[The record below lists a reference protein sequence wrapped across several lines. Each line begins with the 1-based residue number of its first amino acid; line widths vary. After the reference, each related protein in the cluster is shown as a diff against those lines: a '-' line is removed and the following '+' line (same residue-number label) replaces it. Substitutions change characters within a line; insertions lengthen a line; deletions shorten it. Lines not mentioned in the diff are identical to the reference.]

1 MAAGEARVSPSH
13 WDHFNT
19 SNEGSVG
26 PVLHRIKAFIM
37 TQRRVFWFFFS
48 YYKIPE
54 IQMQSLFVKSVFQ
67 RLCICIEKQHF
78 TAGP

>member
-1 MAAGEARVSPSH
+1 MGASMAAGEAHVSPSH

-37 TQRRVFWFFFS
+37 TQRRVFWFFFFILQDS
-48 YYKIPE
+48 RNSNAKP
-54 IQMQSLFVKSVFQ
+54 
-67 RLCICIEKQHF
+67 IC
-78 TAGP
+78 